1 MCPLTLAATSQ
12 LTAAMN
18 ILVIYDST
26 YGTTEQLAQAILDA
40 LGERASVRLMRIN
53 KVQHSDLENVDLLV
67 LGCPTH
73 KRKPTH
79 AVLAFLDCVSK
90 RSLDGISAAV
100 FDTRYRK
107 PRLLTGSAARRVAQS
122 LRKAGAEVEAPAESF
137 FVASREGP
145 LDEGESDRAADWAL
159 QILDTLQEP

>member
-1 MCPLTLAATSQ
+1 
-12 LTAAMN
+12 MN
-18 ILVIYDST
+18 VLVIYDST
-26 YGTTEQLAQAILDA
+26 YGITEQLAQAILDA
-40 LGERASVRLMRIN
+40 LGERASVRLMRVN

-73 KRKPTH
+73 KRKPTA

-90 RSLDGISAAV
+90 RSLDGISAAA

-107 PRLLTGSAARRVAQS
+107 PRLLTGSAATRVAKS
-122 LRKAGAEVEAPAESF
+122 LRRAGADVEAPPESF

-145 LDEGESDRAADWAL
+145 LEEGESGRAADWAL
-159 QILDTLQEP
+159 QILDTLQES